1 MQAYLCAGL
10 GDGTKVVDHVC
21 LRHAHT
27 GVAYNEHFILLIR
40 DDSDVKLLL
49 GLEGS
54 RVCQRRI
61 TNFIERVRSVRDQFT
76 KENLFVG
83 IESVYC
89 TGSECT
95 DIIQEDI
102 LTDDQVEQLTDF
114 SLESE
119 AFGGHF

>member
-1 MQAYLCAGL
+1 MQAYLCARL

-27 GVAYNEHFILLIR
+27 GVAYNEHFVLLIR

-61 TNFIERVRSVRDQFT
+61 TNFIERVRSVRDQST
-76 KENLFVG
+76 KENLLVG
-83 IESVYC
+83 VESVGASSASSSSTSYNTVSHKATHC
-89 TGSECT
+89 KT
-95 DIIQEDI
+95 
-102 LTDDQVEQLTDF
+102 
-114 SLESE
+114 
-119 AFGGHF
+119 